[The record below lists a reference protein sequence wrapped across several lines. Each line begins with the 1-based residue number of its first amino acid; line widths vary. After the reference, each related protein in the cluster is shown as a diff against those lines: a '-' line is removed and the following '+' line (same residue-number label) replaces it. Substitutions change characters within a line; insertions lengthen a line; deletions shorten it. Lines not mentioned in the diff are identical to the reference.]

1 VLQRRYAAASLLLFV
16 FLLTR
21 AQLDHVALQPNRL
34 CQRNAVR
41 SHSSH
46 TRQKCF
52 IVLQLSSFAHDSI
65 VTFCRSYP
73 PESDRERRIRFVSEV
88 NAMASIRSKH
98 TVPLLGIMFGVQGQE
113 DSLGLSIGTE
123 SIDKS
128 TVAVLLLTPVCRL
141 EWQVAARVRNSKSRR
156 RRHEAA
162 RAHLPGHAV
171 LLAWQSGRE
180 VEAR

>member
-1 VLQRRYAAASLLLFV
+1 MLQRRYAAASLLLFV

-113 DSLGLSIGTE
+113 DSLGLSIGTKFVLNPSSNPTSRLPPHPCLQAAAAGCRE
-123 SIDKS
+123 SPKLKES
-128 TVAVLLLTPVCRL
+128 
-141 EWQVAARVRNSKSRR
+141 AA
-156 RRHEAA
+156 AT
-162 RAHLPGHAV
+162 
-171 LLAWQSGRE
+171 
-180 VEAR
+180 